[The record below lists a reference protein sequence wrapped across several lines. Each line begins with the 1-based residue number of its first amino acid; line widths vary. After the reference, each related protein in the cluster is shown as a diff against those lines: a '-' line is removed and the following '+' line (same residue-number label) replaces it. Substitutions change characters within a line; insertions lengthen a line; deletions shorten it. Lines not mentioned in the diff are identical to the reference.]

1 MADILEDLHGRLRAI
16 GFNDPKIERVV
27 MDVRRDWAG
36 ERPYIGVR
44 YEVCREMSAR
54 NRAIIRDY
62 RNGERIVFLA
72 RRYGLTRKRIYEIIN
87 G

>member
-1 MADILEDLHGRLRAI
+1 MTDILSDFHQRLIEI
-16 GFNDPKIERVV
+16 GFNDPKIERIV

-44 YEVCREMSAR
+44 YEADKRMSER

-62 RNGERIVFLA
+62 KNGEQVQFLA
-72 RRYGLTRKRIYEIIN
+72 RRYGISIRRIWQIIR